1 MTAHSV
7 LVGGS
12 IADRRIN
19 CPASFQEQLK
29 APPGVTSVYAEHGTA
44 MHEAMAHWLQNPDD
58 DLVGQM
64 FNEHTITQE
73 DVDTLLTPAWDSLVD
88 LQEIYG
94 GGFKVTSL
102 EKRVAFPGIAGA
114 FGTVDVIL
122 ESPTH
127 FIIGDFKFGAGVYVP
142 CTYDDGAINSQLLFY
157 LAGAAKKLSKKRQMV
172 VAIIQPTFA
181 PGLAHAPVS
190 RETLSEFETTLHKAV
205 ALATTPNPPRKR
217 GDWCRFAPCRA
228 TCALWTGP
236 LLDLT
241 AIGRPPQ
248 TPTASNA
255 DWGVF
260 LANAKRLVDSAL
272 QYQKEI
278 DAALMEHLMGG
289 GLAPGFSLKKMIK
302 NRKWLEDAD
311 LVAAQLKKLGLSEDK
326 IWQKKLQTF
335 AVVDAAA
342 KKLRV
347 TVPDDLRPR
356 PETNDLALT
365 YEGDPQAVDV
375 RNIAV
380 EFSAAL
386 KRLSQT

>member
-1 MTAHSV
+1 MAAHSV

-12 IADRRIN
+12 IADRRIH

-29 APPGVTSVYAEHGTA
+29 APPGTTSIYADLGTS

-58 DLVGQM
+58 DLVGM
-64 FNEHTITQE
+64 TFYEHTITQE
-73 DVDTLLTPAWDSLVD
+73 DVETLLTPAWDALVE

-94 GGFKVTSL
+94 GGFKVAHL
-102 EKRVAFPGIAGA
+102 EKRVSFPGIAGA

-122 ESPTH
+122 ESPSY
-127 FIIGDFKFGAGVYVP
+127 FIIADFKFGAGVFVP
-142 CTYDDGAINSQLLFY
+142 CKYEDDTINSQLLFY
-157 LAGAAKKLSKKRQMV
+157 LAGAAKKLPKKKKMA
-172 VAIIQPTFA
+172 VAILQPTFA
-181 PGLAHAPVS
+181 PGLAHAAVS
-190 RETLSEFETTLHKAV
+190 RETLTKFETKLHEAV
-205 ALATTPNPPRKR
+205 ALATSAKPPRKR
-217 GDWCRFAPCRA
+217 GDWCRFAPCRV

-241 AIGRPPQ
+241 AIGRPPV
-248 TPTASNA
+248 TPTAN

-278 DAALMEHLMGG
+278 DAALMEHLKGG
-289 GLAPGFSLKKMIK
+289 GTAPGFALKQMVK

-311 LVAAQLKKLGLSEDK
+311 VVAAALKKLGLSDDK

-335 AVVDAAA
+335 TVVDAAA
-342 KKLRV
+342 KRLRV

-356 PETNDLALT
+356 PETSDLALT
-365 YEGDPQAVDV
+365 YEGDPAAVDV
-375 RNIAV
+375 KNLAP

-386 KRLSQT
+386 KRLAGA